1 MNKKDLKAIKDSQ
14 GYYEVVEFGRI
25 VWDGYAD
32 SAKEA
37 KESAID
43 FYEANVYYNDKD

>member
-1 MNKKDLKAIKDSQ
+1 MNKKDLKATKDSQ
-14 GYYEVVEFGRI
+14 GYYEVTEFGCI

-43 FYEANVYYNDKD
+43 LYNDRHYNDED